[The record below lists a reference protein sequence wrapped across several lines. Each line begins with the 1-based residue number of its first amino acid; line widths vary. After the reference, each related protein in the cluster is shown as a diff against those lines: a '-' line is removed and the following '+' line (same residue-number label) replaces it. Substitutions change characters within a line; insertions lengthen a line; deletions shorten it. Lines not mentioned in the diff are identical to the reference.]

1 MWLRVARLL
10 SAIALM
16 VLAHAS
22 VRAANSIQQTDI
34 RPQGYG
40 MHATGGATQ
49 CHFADEASLRNC
61 LGRGGALAIAD
72 VAFSVDPGRNRFMVA
87 ADTTLDGKGLLTITP
102 SLYGIEIRESNVI
115 IRNVLFHGT
124 GRRASILSQLY
135 PNANCSTP
143 VLAEQVFGCM
153 VGIHLL
159 ARAKNIWIDHNTFSD
174 CGDICISVWDN
185 NDGTGH
191 PDAITIS
198 NNIFRNSFFAI
209 GVGVAG
215 TAITLPPPGHLTF
228 YGNLFSAIFRRQPRV
243 SDGYQGHVFNNYYT
257 GPPCHGVGP
266 GLGRGLGFGPSVEAN
281 GEILFENNV
290 ADPQSCGS
298 HIDNSDFVPLPGT
311 GIPRGHGKID
321 ARRNSGFISDTD
333 SGRNK
338 IPGIRKDKDQLG
350 FNASYPYHLLAP
362 NFVKTFVLTN
372 AGVDSKND

>member
-1 MWLRVARLL
+1 L
-10 SAIALM
+10 SAI
-16 VLAHAS
+16 VLVVLVQAS

-72 VAFSVDPGRNRFMVA
+72 VAFSIDPGRNPLMVA
-87 ADTTLDGKGLLTITP
+87 PNTTLDGKGLLTITP
-102 SLYGIEIRESNVI
+102 SLYGLEIRVSNVI

-124 GRRASILSQLY
+124 GRRASLLPQIY
-135 PNANCSTP
+135 PDANCTTP
-143 VLAEQVFGCM
+143 ALAKDVFGCM
-153 VGIHLL
+153 VGIHVL
-159 ARAKNIWIDHNTFSD
+159 ARARNVWIDHNTFSD

-198 NNIFRNSFFAI
+198 NNVFRNSFFAI

-215 TAITLPPPGHLTF
+215 TAVTLPAPGHLTF

-243 SDGYQGHVFNNYYT
+243 SGGYQGHAFNNYYT

-266 GLGRGLGFGPSVEAN
+266 GLGLGLGFGPSVEAN
-281 GEILFENNV
+281 GEILMENNV
-290 ADPQSCGS
+290 AERDTCGS
-298 HIDNSDFVPLPGT
+298 HIGNYDFSPAPGN
-311 GIPRGHGKID
+311 GVAKGHGKI
-321 ARRNSGFISDTD
+321 
-333 SGRNK
+333 
-338 IPGIRKDKDQLG
+338 
-350 FNASYPYHLLAP
+350 NASQNIGFVSDQGNSVRDRLPIARADQDHLDFMPTYVYQLLPTDKVRELVLA
-362 NFVKTFVLTN
+362 N
-372 AGVDSKND
+372 AGAHQ